1 MTDTNMKKLIFSII
15 LAILTLHASATTSEP
30 TNYERRIERRQQVW
44 QKLLPDIFVLQY
56 AGGGATISA
65 GVGWDYGSSDQW
77 ETHMMFGFIPSRYK
91 HTHYWTFN
99 LREIYSPWRVRVGA
113 TIRLKPLTVSLGVNS
128 ILHGDFWM
136 SEPDRYP
143 HGYYGFSSRMR
154 FHLAL
159 GQRWTVNIPRDKRLI
174 SSELSIYYEVS
185 TCDLYV
191 RQKIRSSSIP
201 LKDIL
206 SLGLGVIFKL

>member
-1 MTDTNMKKLIFSII
+1 MRRLIFSIL
-15 LAILTLHASATTSEP
+15 LAIISFPSPANTPEP

-44 QKLLPDIFVLQY
+44 QKLLPDIFILQY
-56 AGGGATISA
+56 AGGGSTVSA
-65 GVGWDYGSSDQW
+65 GVGWDYGSSNQW
-77 ETHMMFGFIPSRYK
+77 ETHMMFGFIPSRYN

-99 LREIYSPWRVRVGA
+99 LREVYSPWRIHVARPVFF
-113 TIRLKPLTVSLGVNS
+113 KPLTVSLGINS

-154 FHLAL
+154 FRLGF
-159 GQRWTVNIPRDKRLI
+159 GQRWTVNIPREKRLI
-174 SSELSIYYEVS
+174 SSELSVYYEIS

-191 RQKIRSSSIP
+191 RQKICSSSIP
-201 LKDIL
+201 FKDIL
-206 SLGLGVIFKL
+206 SLGFGVIFKL